1 VIAVSRVHEVRPVT
15 LHEFGL
21 FQALVEQELGIH
33 LSEAKQALVNARL
46 MPRIRELGLTTFG
59 DYYDLARGGDPRE
72 LRRLLDAICTNET
85 HFFREPGQFEILEHR
100 LIPRWVSE
108 ADAGL
113 RPRRVSIWSAG
124 CSTGEEP
131 YSLAMTLRE
140 RLPADFDFEILA
152 SDVSEKA
159 LGRARA
165 ATYSMQR
172 LEEIPEALHKRYLL
186 RGVREQE
193 GRFRIGPELRRYVR
207 FEPINLLSIGAR
219 SLGPFDLVLCR
230 NVLIYFKRETRFAI
244 VGELCGKVK
253 PGGHLF
259 VGHAESLHGANL
271 PISTLIPTVYRVGAA
286 GGAA

>member
-1 VIAVSRVHEVRPVT
+1 MSAVARVLEVRPVT

-59 DYYDLARGGDPRE
+59 DYYELACGSDPVE
-72 LRRLLDAICTNET
+72 LRRMLDAICTNET
-85 HFFREPGQFEILEHR
+85 HFFREPAQFEILEHR
-100 LIPRWVSE
+100 LIPRWVRDAE
-108 ADAGL
+108 AGR
-113 RPRRVSIWSAG
+113 RPRHVSVWSAG

-140 RLPADFDFEILA
+140 RLPADFQFEILA
-152 SDVSEKA
+152 SDVSDKA
-159 LGRARA
+159 LGRARS

-172 LEEIPEALHKRYLL
+172 LEEIPEPLHKRYLL
-186 RGVREQE
+186 RGVREQA
-193 GRFRIGPELRRYVR
+193 GRFRIGAELRRYVR
-207 FEPINLLSIGAR
+207 FETINLLTIGQR

-230 NVLIYFKRETRFAI
+230 NVLIYFRRERRLSVVA
-244 VGELCGKVK
+244 ELCTKVT

-271 PISTLIPTVYRVGAA
+271 PLSTLIPTVYRVGAE
-286 GGAA
+286 GAEA